1 MTAASF
7 VNMQVTFGKNVV
19 KKQIQNNKNFDY
31 FITPYKTSLFKQFYS
46 DFDIIIAVLK

>member
-7 VNMQVTFGKNVV
+7 VNMQAIFGKNVV
-19 KKQIQNNKNFDY
+19 KKQIQNSKNFDY
-31 FITPYKTSLFKQFYS
+31 FITPFKTFYS

>member
-1 MTAASF
+1 
-7 VNMQVTFGKNVV
+7 MQAIFGKNVV

>member
-7 VNMQVTFGKNVV
+7 VNMQAIFGKNVV
-19 KKQIQNNKNFDY
+19 KKQIQNSKNFDY
-31 FITPYKTSLFKQFYS
+31 FITPFKTSLFKQFYS